1 MRMRVTW
8 AVIGVVAALAS
19 LAGTAG
25 AQIFTPGYLP
35 PRGGPE
41 MGVYLNDHP
50 GGFSVE
56 LLWRRGFGDY
66 DLGLRGG
73 VASFGDAALLAGAE
87 YRRLLDLGTE
97 PLDLAATGGVQV
109 VLGDGSAFGAGA
121 GVTLGHTFVPEG
133 FTFTPYLHPRIG
145 LVAGGGHSDLEV
157 LADLGFDFA
166 FRRDLVLRFGIG
178 LGDPTANWGIG
189 LSWR

>member
-1 MRMRVTW
+1 MRAIRVM
-8 AVIGVVAALAS
+8 AGVISTLVS
-19 LAGTAG
+19 LAGSAG

-41 MGVYLNDHP
+41 AGVYLNDHP

-56 LLWRRGFGDY
+56 LLWRRGFGEY

-73 VASFGDAALLAGAE
+73 VGSFGDAALLAGAE
-87 YRRLLDLGTE
+87 YRRALDLGTA
-97 PLDLAATGGVQV
+97 PLDLAATGGVQL
-109 VLGDGSAFGAGA
+109 VLGDGSAFGAAA
-121 GVTLGHTFVPEG
+121 GITVGHTFVPEG
-133 FTFTPYLHPRIG
+133 FTFTPYLHPRIA
-145 LVAGGGHSDLEV
+145 LVAAGGRSDLEV

-178 LGDPTANWGIG
+178 LGDPTASWGVG